1 MGLISGILTWPIAP
15 VRATVALAEQILQE
29 AERQYYDPNRIR
41 SQLDQIA
48 VQRENGELP
57 PEDADALEE
66 ELLVRLLSATD
77 RHNREA

>member
-48 VQRENGELP
+48 VQRENGELA

>member
-48 VQRENGELP
+48 VQREN
-57 PEDADALEE
+57 
-66 ELLVRLLSATD
+66 
-77 RHNREA
+77 